1 MRKNSQ
7 SISSLELKYFKT
19 GRRISPH
26 VVWGLGHQSPIAP
39 YLDIYSYFYY
49 SVQTVQGL
57 VNNQMFQSKGNNGTL
72 QYCKRL
78 NYSEIFP
85 DVKLGF
91 FCFVFCKTSLTP
103 CDRFRDSIF
112 IFVLLFI
119 PQFALHA
126 PYKYTFR
133 EERSLHIFNINYFK
147 AQLAICENF
156 CYR

>member
-1 MRKNSQ
+1 MRRNSQ

-57 VNNQMFQSKGNNGTL
+57 VNNQVFQSKGNNGTL

-85 DVKLGF
+85 DVKF
-91 FCFVFCKTSLTP
+91 FFSLVQFFVKLP

-112 IFVLLFI
+112 IFVLLFT

-133 EERSLHIFNINYFK
+133 EERSLHIFNINYFE
-147 AQLAICENF
+147 ARLAICGNF